1 MRTILYLSLLIVL
14 SESLS
19 AQTLNTRNRNGSKT
33 VFEGQPASIRLAPH
47 VTTTIRLPEAV
58 NSVVLGDSN
67 RFQAEY
73 SPKEPLLVFA
83 RPTAP
88 DIAET
93 NLVISTVFGRQFIL
107 ILRSLGAST
116 DQGQAGVDLLVTC
129 QATAVHFIEETSPS
143 GLISETLNLGR
154 AAQPGSPETALLSE
168 GGSRLAVEEILERQ
182 RKQRMDKLYGDHIH
196 VGIGQV
202 SEDGSRLIVS
212 FSVFSSKSESAELV
226 RPQIQLSGQRK
237 SGVFRRIRRTT
248 VQQLPVQRYQMTR
261 RKLNPGER
269 VDGVVIFERPP
280 IKQSTE
286 KLLLQIADSA
296 AVDRPTLAPIRF
308 RPTKPLEENDE

>member
-67 RFQAEY
+67 LFQAEY

-83 RPTAP
+83 TPTAS
-88 DIAET
+88 DIAES

-107 ILRSLGAST
+107 ILSSRGVST
-116 DQGQAGVDLLVTC
+116 DPSQAGVDLLVTC
-129 QATAVHFIEETSPS
+129 QAAAVRFIEETSPS

-154 AAQPGSPETALLSE
+154 AAQPGSPETAPLSE
-168 GGSRLAVEEILERQ
+168 GGSRLAVEKILERQ

-226 RPQIQLSGQRK
+226 PPQIQLSGQRK
-237 SGVFRRIRRTT
+237 SGVFRRIRWTT
-248 VQQLPVQRYQMTR
+248 VQQLPVQTFQMTR
-261 RKLNPGER
+261 RKVNPGER

-296 AVDRPTLAPIRF
+296 AVDRPTLAPISF
-308 RPTKPLEENDE
+308 RPTKPFGEK